1 MENIKHKKEFDLELA
16 VKLAGLSQAAYFT
29 PKSFLHKIRALG
41 LGQYKYQLLE
51 NNSTQCYVVY
61 SITEKKIFI
70 AWRGT
75 EVSEMEDI
83 LADLKF
89 RKVVGH
95 QASVHR
101 GFKEYVD
108 NVYPKLRNYIKEII
122 NRNRDSWFDIYV
134 TGHSLGGA
142 GALISTNRL
151 EDEEGFTIRCCYTY
165 GGPRVGA
172 WNFKDFVK
180 TPVWRVRNNNDVVTK
195 VPLAVMGFRH
205 IGSLCYL
212 SQRKKIFIGGKN
224 AWGLFVDWLRGQ
236 FSRIG
241 DGLRDHSVSEYYNI
255 LKEIL
260 DKKSK

>member
-1 MENIKHKKEFDLELA
+1 MEDIKHKKEFDLELA

-29 PKSFLHKIRALG
+29 PKSFIHKIRALG
-41 LGQYKYQLLE
+41 LGQYKYQMIE
-51 NNSTQCYVVY
+51 NNGTQCYVVY

-70 AWRGT
+70 TWRGT
-75 EVSEMEDI
+75 EVSEM
-83 LADLKF
+83 
-89 RKVVGH
+89 
-95 QASVHR
+95 
-101 GFKEYVD
+101 VD
-108 NVYPKLRNYIKEII
+108 KVYPKLRNYIKEII
-122 NRNRDSWFDIYV
+122 NRNSNSWFDIYV

-195 VPLAVMGFRH
+195 VPLAMMGFRH
-205 IGSLCYL
+205 IGRLCYL

-224 AWGLFVDWLRGQ
+224 AWGLFLDWFRGQ

-241 DGLRDHSVSEYYNI
+241 DGLRDHSVSEYYNT

-260 DKKSK
+260 DKRNK